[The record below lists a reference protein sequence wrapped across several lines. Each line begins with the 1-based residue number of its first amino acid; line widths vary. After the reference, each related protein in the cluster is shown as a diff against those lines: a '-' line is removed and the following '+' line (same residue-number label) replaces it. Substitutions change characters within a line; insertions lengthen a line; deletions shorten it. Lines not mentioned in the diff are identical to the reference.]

1 MKNINKFNL
10 NREDVYND
18 VIQEY
23 SELTYFPK
31 RDKFNQHYDDVQNIV
46 TNLVDLVMEFGD
58 DVYKVI
64 TLEDYEW
71 RHLLDYEYLQIQM
84 NDYIN
89 DYKWVKKG
97 DKL

>member
-1 MKNINKFNL
+1 MNINKFNL

-31 RDKFNQHYDDVQNIV
+31 REKFNRHYDDVQNIV

-64 TLEDYEW
+64 SLEDYEW
-71 RHLLDYEYLQIQM
+71 NHLLDYEYLQTQM
-84 NDYIN
+84 VNHN
-89 DYKWVKKG
+89 ENTN
-97 DKL
+97 

>member
-1 MKNINKFNL
+1 MEY
-10 NREDVYND
+10 REKIYNE

-31 RDKFNQHYDDVQNIV
+31 RDKFNHHYDDVQNIV
-46 TNLVDLVMEFGD
+46 SNLVDLVVNYGD

-71 RHLLDYEYLQIQM
+71 NHLLDYEYLETQM
-84 NDYIN
+84 INYIR
-89 DYKWVKKG
+89 DYK
-97 DKL
+97 